1 MNIEGF
7 TRSVG
12 WLNNFK
18 KRHNIKQLSEEKLT
32 KEKEKLQELIN
43 NFDLENV
50 FNCDETGLYWELEPS
65 ETLSIGLLSEIKKS
79 KNRVTLLLIFNATVH
94 SVSNPELL
102 TNITI
107 HYLPSNTTAHLQP
120 ADTDIIN
127 SFKAQYRK
135 RLIKNRIEAYDNKVE
150 LNIPV
155 SKLKID
161 DYISLYT
168 EA

>member
-79 KNRVTLLLIFNATVH
+79 KNRVTLLLIFNATG
-94 SVSNPELL
+94 SIKLFAL
-102 TNITI
+102 FI
-107 HYLPSNTTAHLQP
+107 HKYQIPRDLI
-120 ADTDIIN
+120 DI
-127 SFKAQYRK
+127 
-135 RLIKNRIEAYDNKVE
+135 NK
-150 LNIPV
+150 
-155 SKLKID
+155 SKLSID
-161 DYISLYT
+161 YFWNKKAWMQISI
-168 EA
+168 